1 MRQTGTVNGI
11 FKLLVAF
18 NLMIAFGAIWSL
30 QRIGPEVQRIYQRNV
45 VSLGACEEMLLAMAP
60 EKIEMEKFSQALAR
74 AESNITE
81 IGEKEALNQIKA
93 LLPELAAGQKGA
105 LNEIAGEIA
114 KISAFN
120 KKAVADSAYKAQR
133 FQQAGAWCIVFL
145 TLFFFL
151 LALYFGQRFRR
162 RLLLPIEELHSAVD
176 AFLGGDKM
184 RRCNIPFAE
193 DDMKKIFKAVNELMD
208 RLCRFL

>member
-1 MRQTGTVNGI
+1 MRQTVTVNGI
-11 FKLLVAF
+11 FKLLATF
-18 NLMIAFGAIWSL
+18 NLLIAFGAIWSL

-45 VSLGACEEMLLAMAP
+45 VSLGACEEMLSAMSPA
-60 EKIEMEKFSQALAR
+60 KIEMVKFSQALAR

-81 IGEKEALNQIKA
+81 KGEKEALNKIKA
-93 LLPELAAGQKGA
+93 LLPELEADQKEA
-105 LNEIAGEIA
+105 IKEVVGEIV

-120 KKAVADSAYKAQR
+120 KKAVADSVRKAQR

-145 TLFFFL
+145 TLLFFL
-151 LALYFGQRFRR
+151 LALYFGRRFRR

-184 RRCNIPFAE
+184 RRCNMPFAE